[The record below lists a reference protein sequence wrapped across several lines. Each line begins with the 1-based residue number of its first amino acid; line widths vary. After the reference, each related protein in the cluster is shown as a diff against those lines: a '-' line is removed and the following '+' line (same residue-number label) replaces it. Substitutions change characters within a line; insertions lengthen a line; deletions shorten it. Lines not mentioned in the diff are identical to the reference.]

1 MKRFQKILV
10 PLQLAESDRAV
21 LGMASRIA
29 AWAGPAEILFCHF
42 SPREQIPATLKQTH
56 PCLTASMDESAMEKM
71 KQIVGA
77 EAEIPKGTTCSF
89 HVEAGNPVSECLAMI
104 LDHDCDL
111 VVVGTDPPL
120 TAVRLA
126 RKAPCSVCVVPPD
139 APTLALKPLVAV
151 DFSEHSRYAC
161 DIGFALAEAAAC
173 QPAALLHV
181 CHIHPGYKWANLSRE
196 EFIASNESYAQRSM
210 KDFVLG
216 LDRPPEDFTTHLHHH
231 DSVPFGILDFV
242 KQHDFDC
249 IVAGCRG
256 KDALSSLLLGSDTE
270 QLITHSPVP
279 VIAAKIKGTGR
290 SFVEQILGMSH

>member
-29 AWAGPAEILFCHF
+29 SWARPAEMLFCHF
-42 SPREQIPATLKQTH
+42 SPKAQIPANLKQTH
-56 PCLTASMDESAMEKM
+56 PWLFESIDRTAMEEMGKV
-71 KQIVGA
+71 VGA
-77 EAEIPKGTTCSF
+77 EAVIPDGTRCSF
-89 HVEAGNPVSECLAMI
+89 HVEAGNPVAGSLGMI
-104 LDHDCDL
+104 LGHDCDL
-111 VVVGTDPPL
+111 VVVGSDPPQM
-120 TAVRLA
+120 AVRLA
-126 RKAPCSVCVVPPD
+126 RKAPCSVCVMPPD

-161 DIGFALAEAAAC
+161 EIGFALAKAAAS
-173 QPAALLHV
+173 QAPALLHV
-181 CHIHPGYKWANLSRE
+181 CPIHPGYKWSTISRE
-196 EFIASNESYAQRSM
+196 ELIASNESYARLEM
-210 KDFVLG
+210 NNFILG
-216 LDRPPEDFTTHLHHH
+216 LDHPPENFSCHFHHH

-256 KDALSSLLLGSDTE
+256 KDALSALLLGSDIE
-270 QLITHSPVP
+270 QVITHSPVP

-290 SFVEQILGMSH
+290 SFVEEILGMNH

>member
-77 EAEIPKGTTCSF
+77 ETEIPKGTTCSF

-139 APTLALKPLVAV
+139 APTLALKPLAAV